1 MAIKATPKYQSNMN
15 RILLTAMAGTLFA
28 ACSHKQESSSTPPLP
43 VAVETAEV
51 RDVTLTREYP
61 GYLSAE
67 ATVAIVA
74 RVNGTLIKKNY
85 TPGRRVKRGDI
96 LFEIEPTT
104 YQNEVTQAQA
114 ALSKAEAG
122 LDYAL
127 SNYERMLKAEKSN
140 AVSRIEVIQAQTNVA
155 TGRAAVSTARA
166 ALSTAATNL
175 DYCLIRAPH
184 DGLMTL
190 ADYSVGSYIAG
201 AASPVQLGTLYKDDT
216 MYAYFDVTDNQWLR
230 QQQRIDAVG
239 KEETITF
246 SLGEDK
252 YFTRE
257 ARMDYLSPNVD
268 LSTGTL
274 RVRAELPNND
284 HFLKPGSYISVIL
297 PYEKATNAI
306 LARDASIG
314 TDQLGNYL
322 YVVNDSN
329 IVEYRHIETGNI
341 VDDTMRL
348 VRSGLRPHER
358 YVSKALMKVRGGQ
371 RITPVTENPEK

>member
-1 MAIKATPKYQSNMN
+1 
-15 RILLTAMAGTLFA
+15 MAGTLLA
-28 ACSHKQESSSTPPLP
+28 ACSHKQESNSTPPLP
-43 VAVETAEV
+43 VAVETA
-51 RDVTLTREYP
+51 RTSDVTLTREYP

-85 TPGRRVKRGDI
+85 TPGKRVKRGDI

-104 YQNEVTQAQA
+104 YQNEVTQAEA
-114 ALSKAEAG
+114 ALSKAEAS
-122 LDYAL
+122 LDYAI

-175 DYCLIRAPH
+175 DYCRIRAPH

-230 QQQRIDAVG
+230 QQQRIDEVG

-274 RVRAELPNND
+274 RVRAELPNSD

-306 LARDASIG
+306 LVRDASIG

-348 VRSGLRPHER
+348 VRSGLRPNER

-371 RITPVTENPEK
+371 RITPVTENPDK